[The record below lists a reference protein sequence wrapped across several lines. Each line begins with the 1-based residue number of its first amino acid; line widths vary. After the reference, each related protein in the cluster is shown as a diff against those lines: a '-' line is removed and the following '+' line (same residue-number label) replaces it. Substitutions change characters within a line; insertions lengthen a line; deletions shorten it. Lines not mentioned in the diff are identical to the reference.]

1 MTHLKLLVNLKQEG
15 KGSTKHKE
23 IISDEDLEKL
33 YQSGLLSID
42 TPATLQNKVFF
53 DYMLYFCNR
62 GRENLRETL
71 TSDFEIKVDGS
82 RRKYVS
88 LAFNRQTKNHRG
100 DDLTDDDV
108 KGGAMYELPG
118 KCLKK

>member
-1 MTHLKLLVNLKQEG
+1 MLRKLLLLFVVEIGAVELCKSKQW
-15 KGSTKHKE
+15 K
-23 IISDEDLEKL
+23 
-33 YQSGLLSID
+33 
-42 TPATLQNKVFF
+42 
-53 DYMLYFCNR
+53 
-62 GRENLRETL
+62 NLRETL